1 MRSDLCRSRRSRTIA
16 SRSHGRAAARSDS
29 RGAGVAGTDAR
40 RRPSGALAGDGN
52 RLRTVRAR
60 GRIAS
65 RSGGRSGQRRTTQ
78 RTSLDCAAVKTM
90 MNEEQL
96 AVPAELEMKSSTG
109 PTIAADVTDES
120 RVPQIPEELSI
131 LPVQGFVVF
140 PGTIVPLNVR
150 RPASIQ
156 LLDETLP
163 RTKVIGVLTQRDE
176 AKEDPEPQDLYHV
189 GTAAMALKMIRQAD
203 DHLLIIAQGL
213 SRFTLRKIVATS
225 PFIRAEVDL
234 VKSISLPESKEWKAT
249 FRNLRDSAARL
260 FELTPEAPEQ
270 ARLMILNIATPEQLA
285 DFLAPNLNADVA
297 QKQALLEEADVEK
310 RVRAVQ
316 KHISAQLEIAQ
327 IKEKLQ
333 KDVASQFSDAQRR
346 AYLRSQIKAIQHELG
361 EAETGSEEQMEQLRD
376 RLKEANPPEDVMK
389 QAERELKRLDFI
401 PPASPEFSVIV
412 SYIEIVADLPWTKLS
427 QDNLDL
433 DQAQQILD
441 RDHYDLEKV
450 KKRLIEYLA
459 VRKLNPT
466 GHGPILC
473 FLGPPGVGKTSLGQ
487 SIADALG
494 RKFVRISLCGMRD
507 EAEIRGHRRTYIG
520 SIAGRIIQELRRAGT
535 RNPVFMLDE
544 IDKIGADFR
553 GDPASALLEVL
564 DPRQNNA
571 FVDRYLD
578 VPFDLSQVIF
588 IGTANYIEGVPE
600 PLRDRIEVISIP
612 GYTEREKLEIA
623 KRDLV
628 KRQLEENGL
637 KPEQIEWQEDALRHI
652 INDYTHE
659 AGVRELERQIASVC
673 RGIAS
678 QVARG
683 KTEHVTVTPE
693 LVGEMLGPAKYVR
706 ETKLKTS
713 KPGVVTGLAYTPA
726 GGEVLHI
733 EATRYPGKGNI
744 TLTGHIGEVMKESVQ
759 AAFSL
764 VRSRNSEIG
773 AKAED
778 FRNIDVHVHVP
789 AGAVPKDGPSAGV
802 AMFTALA
809 SLFSNTPVRP
819 DVAMT
824 GEITLRGLV
833 LPIGGLKEK
842 SLAAMRAGISTV
854 IIPKLNEKDLV
865 DVPEE
870 AKQKLKFIPVENV
883 DEVLEAALDK
893 NSAAPASESKA
904 A

>member
-1 MRSDLCRSRRSRTIA
+1 MTDKQISALQPGPDLK
-16 SRSHGRAAARSDS
+16 
-29 RGAGVAGTDAR
+29 
-40 RRPSGALAGDGN
+40 P
-52 RLRTVRAR
+52 
-60 GRIAS
+60 
-65 RSGGRSGQRRTTQ
+65 
-78 RTSLDCAAVKTM
+78 
-90 MNEEQL
+90 
-96 AVPAELEMKSSTG
+96 G
-109 PTIAADVTDES
+109 PQSTIAAPTDQS
-120 RVPQIPEELSI
+120 QTPRIPEELSV
-131 LPVQGFVVF
+131 LPVRGFVVF
-140 PGTIVPLNVR
+140 PGTVIPLNIQR
-150 RPASIQ
+150 AASLK
-156 LLDETLP
+156 LLDDTLP
-163 RTKVIGVLTQRDE
+163 RTKVIGLLAQRDE
-176 AKEDPEPQDLYHV
+176 TKEDPAPQDLYSI
-189 GTAAMALKMIRQAD
+189 GTAALVLKLIRQAD
-203 DHLLIIAQGL
+203 DRVLVIAQGL
-213 SRFTLRKIVATS
+213 RRFSLRKIVAAA
-225 PFIRAEVDL
+225 PFLRAEVDL
-234 VKSISLPESKEWKAT
+234 PESIKPPETKGWEAT

-260 FELTPEAPEQ
+260 FELTPDAPEQ
-270 ARLMILNIATPEQLA
+270 ARLMIFNIDNAEQLA
-285 DFLAPNLNADVA
+285 DFLAPNLNVDVA
-297 QKQALLEEADVEK
+297 QKQALLEELDVER
-310 RVRAVQ
+310 RVRSVQ
-316 KHISAQLEIAQ
+316 KHISAQLEIAEIQ
-327 IKEKLQ
+327 QRLQ

-346 AYLRSQIKAIQHELG
+346 AYLRSQLKAIQHELG
-361 EAETGSEEQMEQLRD
+361 EAEGGSEEQAQQLRK
-376 RLKEANPPEDVMK
+376 RLEEAKPPEAVMK

-401 PPASPEFSVIV
+401 PSASPEFSVIV
-412 SYIEIVADLPWTKLS
+412 SYIEIISDLPWNKLS
-427 QDNLDL
+427 TDNLDL

-459 VRKLNPT
+459 VRKLNPQ
-466 GHGPILC
+466 GHGAILC

-494 RKFVRISLCGMRD
+494 RKFVRISLGGMRD

-520 SIAGRIIQELRRAGT
+520 SMPGRIIQELRRVGT

-578 VPFDLSQVIF
+578 VPFDLSDVIF
-588 IGTANYIEGVPE
+588 IGTANYIDGVPE

-623 KRDLV
+623 KRYLV

-637 KPEQIEWQEDALRHI
+637 KPEQIEWQEDALRRV

-673 RGIAS
+673 RGIAA

-683 KTEHVTVTPE
+683 RTEQVTVTPE
-693 LVGEMLGPAKYVR
+693 LVREMLGPAKYVR

-713 KPGVVTGLAYTPA
+713 KPGVVTGLAYTPQ

-733 EATRYPGKGNI
+733 EATRYPGKGNV

-759 AAFSL
+759 AALSL
-764 VRSRNSEIG
+764 LRSRDGQLGVNS
-773 AKAED
+773 ED
-778 FRNIDVHVHVP
+778 FRKTDIHVHVP
-789 AGAVPKDGPSAGV
+789 AGAVPKDGPSAGI

-809 SLFSNTPVRP
+809 SLFSNRPVRP

-842 SLAAMRAGISTV
+842 SLAAMRAGITTV

-870 AKQKLKFIPVENV
+870 AKQKLKFVPVENV
-883 DEVLEAALDK
+883 DEVLAVALEK
-893 NSAAPASESKA
+893 NGAPPASQTKSA
-904 A
+904 

>member
-1 MRSDLCRSRRSRTIA
+1 
-16 SRSHGRAAARSDS
+16 
-29 RGAGVAGTDAR
+29 
-40 RRPSGALAGDGN
+40 
-52 RLRTVRAR
+52 
-60 GRIAS
+60 
-65 RSGGRSGQRRTTQ
+65 
-78 RTSLDCAAVKTM
+78 
-90 MNEEQL
+90 
-96 AVPAELEMKSSTG
+96 
-109 PTIAADVTDES
+109 
-120 RVPQIPEELSI
+120 
-131 LPVQGFVVF
+131 
-140 PGTIVPLNVR
+140 
-150 RPASIQ
+150 
-156 LLDETLP
+156 
-163 RTKVIGVLTQRDE
+163 
-176 AKEDPEPQDLYHV
+176 
-189 GTAAMALKMIRQAD
+189 
-203 DHLLIIAQGL
+203 
-213 SRFTLRKIVATS
+213 
-225 PFIRAEVDL
+225 
-234 VKSISLPESKEWKAT
+234 
-249 FRNLRDSAARL
+249 
-260 FELTPEAPEQ
+260 
-270 ARLMILNIATPEQLA
+270 MILNIENPEQLA
-285 DFLAPNLNADVA
+285 DFLAPNLNIDVA
-297 QKQALLEEADVEK
+297 QKQAILEELDVEK

-316 KHISAQLEIAQ
+316 QHISAQLEIAQ
-327 IKEKLQ
+327 IQQRLQ

-361 EAETGSEEQMEQLRD
+361 EAEGGSEEQAQQLRK
-376 RLKEANPPEDVMK
+376 RLEEAKPPEEVMK

-412 SYIEIVADLPWTKLS
+412 SYIEIIADLPWNKLS
-427 QDNLDL
+427 EDNLDL

-459 VRKLNPT
+459 VRKLNPQ

-494 RKFVRISLCGMRD
+494 RKFVRISLGGMRD

-520 SIAGRIIQELRRAGT
+520 SMPGRIIQELRRGGT

-588 IGTANYIEGVPE
+588 IGTANYIDGVPE
-600 PLRDRIEVISIP
+600 PLRDRIEVISLP

-623 KRDLV
+623 KRYLV
-628 KRQLEENGL
+628 RRQLEENGL
-637 KPEQIEWQEDALRHI
+637 KPEQCEFQEDALRRI

-659 AGVRELERQIASVC
+659 AGVRELERQIGAIC
-673 RGIAS
+673 RRYCGAGR
-678 QVARG
+678 ARKDRARNG
-683 KTEHVTVTPE
+683 HARICGGNARP
-693 LVGEMLGPAKYVR
+693 GEYVR

-733 EATRYPGKGNI
+733 EATRYPGKGNV
-744 TLTGHIGEVMKESVQ
+744 TLTGQIGNVMKESVQ
-759 AAFSL
+759 AALSL
-764 VRSRNSEIG
+764 LRSRDG
-773 AKAED
+773 QLGVKPED
-778 FRNIDVHVHVP
+778 FRKMDIHVHVP
-789 AGAVPKDGPSAGV
+789 AGAVPKDGPSAGI

-809 SLFSNTPVRP
+809 SLFSNRPVRP

-870 AKQKLKFIPVENV
+870 AKQKLKFVPVENV
-883 DEVLEAALDK
+883 DEVLAVALEKNEARPTSQK
-893 NSAAPASESKA
+893 KPS
-904 A
+904 

>member
-1 MRSDLCRSRRSRTIA
+1 LDLFAIEIMSEERISALQTGS
-16 SRSHGRAAARSDS
+16 GPKPE
-29 RGAGVAGTDAR
+29 GAGAVAG
-40 RRPSGALAGDGN
+40 AGMD
-52 RLRTVRAR
+52 
-60 GRIAS
+60 
-65 RSGGRSGQRRTTQ
+65 
-78 RTSLDCAAVKTM
+78 
-90 MNEEQL
+90 
-96 AVPAELEMKSSTG
+96 
-109 PTIAADVTDES
+109 DES
-120 RVPQIPEELSI
+120 LPPIPETLSI
-131 LPVQGFVVF
+131 LPVRSFVVF
-140 PGTIVPLNVR
+140 PGTIVPLNVQ
-150 RPASIQ
+150 RPASIK

-163 RTKVIGVLTQRDE
+163 LTKVIGLLTQRDE
-176 AKEDPEPQDLYHV
+176 KKEDPEPQDLYYV
-189 GTAAMALKMIRQAD
+189 GTAALVLKLLRQAE
-203 DHLLIIAQGL
+203 DHVVVLAQGL
-213 SRFTLRKIVATS
+213 RRFSIRKIAAAQ
-225 PFIRAEVDL
+225 PFLRAEIDL
-234 VKSISLPESKEWKAT
+234 PKSVPPPASKEWEAT
-249 FRNLRDSAARL
+249 FRNLRDSAAKL
-260 FELTPEAPEQ
+260 LELTAEAPEQ
-270 ARLMILNIATPEQLA
+270 ARAMVLSIDNPERLA
-285 DFLAPNLNADVA
+285 DFLAPNLNVSIGE
-297 QKQALLEEADVEK
+297 KQAILEELDVEK

-316 KHISAQLEIAQ
+316 TSISAQLEIAQ
-327 IKEKLQ
+327 IQQKLQ
-333 KDVASQFSDAQRR
+333 KDVQSQFSDAQRR

-361 EAETGSEEQMEQLRD
+361 ETDTGSEEQMQQLRT
-376 RLKEANPPEDVMK
+376 RLEEAKPPAEVLA
-389 QAERELKRLDFI
+389 QAGRELKRLDFI
-401 PPASPEFSVIV
+401 PAASPEYSVIV
-412 SYIEIVADLPWTKLS
+412 SYVETIADLPWSKFS
-427 QDNLDL
+427 EDNLDL

-459 VRKLNPT
+459 VRKLNPK

-494 RKFVRISLCGMRD
+494 RKFARISLGGIRD

-520 SIAGRIIQELRRAGT
+520 SMPGRIIQELRRAGT

-564 DPRQNNA
+564 DPWQNHA

-588 IGTANYIEGVPE
+588 IATANYIDGVPE
-600 PLRDRIEVISIP
+600 PMRDRMEVISLP

-623 KRDLV
+623 KKYLV
-628 KRQLEENGL
+628 RRQLEENGL
-637 KPEQIEWQEDALRHI
+637 KPEQCEWQEDAFRRL

-659 AGVRELERQIASVC
+659 AGVRELERQIAAIC
-673 RGIAS
+673 RGVAAQI
-678 QVARG
+678 ARG
-683 KTEHVTVTPE
+683 KRERVIITPE
-693 LVGEMLGPAKYVR
+693 LAAEMLGPARYVR

-733 EATRYPGKGNI
+733 EATRYPGKGNVM
-744 TLTGHIGEVMKESVQ
+744 LTGHIGEVMKESVQ
-759 AAFSL
+759 AALSL
-764 VRSRNSEIG
+764 VRSRDGEIG
-773 AKAED
+773 IKGED
-778 FRNIDVHVHVP
+778 FRDIDIHVHVP

-824 GEITLRGLV
+824 GEITLRGLI

-870 AKQKLKFIPVENV
+870 AKQKLKFVPVENV
-883 DEVLEAALDK
+883 DEVLNVALEKKTAAT
-893 NSAAPASESKA
+893 SAESKTA
-904 A
+904 S

>member
-1 MRSDLCRSRRSRTIA
+1 
-16 SRSHGRAAARSDS
+16 
-29 RGAGVAGTDAR
+29 
-40 RRPSGALAGDGN
+40 
-52 RLRTVRAR
+52 
-60 GRIAS
+60 
-65 RSGGRSGQRRTTQ
+65 
-78 RTSLDCAAVKTM
+78 
-90 MNEEQL
+90 MNEKQIVNFRTKAE
-96 AVPAELEMKSSTG
+96 AKPATDS
-109 PTIAADVTDES
+109 TIAADITSEA
-120 RVPQIPEELSI
+120 RTPPIPEELSI
-131 LPVQGFVVF
+131 LPLRGFVVF
-140 PGTIVPLNVR
+140 PGTIIPLNVQ
-150 RPASIQ
+150 RPVSIK

-163 RTKVIGVLTQRDE
+163 RTKVIGLIAQRDE
-176 AKEDPEPQDLYHV
+176 HKENPGPDDLYSV
-189 GTAAMALKMIRQAD
+189 GTAVLILKLIRQAD
-203 DHLLIIAQGL
+203 DQVLVIVQGL
-213 SRFTLRKIVATS
+213 RRFALRKIVATE
-225 PFIRAEVDL
+225 PYLRAEVDL
-234 VKSISLPESKEWKAT
+234 VKSISPPASKEWEAA
-249 FRNLRDSAARL
+249 FRNLRDSAAKL
-260 FELTPEAPEQ
+260 FELTPDAPEQ
-270 ARLMILNIATPEQLA
+270 ARLMILNIDNPEQLA
-285 DFLAPNLNADVA
+285 DFLAPNLNVDLAE
-297 QKQALLEEADVEK
+297 KQAMLEELDVEK
-310 RVRAVQ
+310 RVAAVQ
-316 KHISAQLEIAQ
+316 KQISAQLEIAQ
-327 IKEKLQ
+327 IQEKLQ

-361 EAETGSEEQMEQLRD
+361 EGETGSDEQVAQLRK
-376 RLKEANPPEDVMK
+376 RLEEAKPPPEVMK

-412 SYIEIVADLPWTKLS
+412 SYIEIIADLPWNNLS

-450 KKRLIEYLA
+450 KKRLVEYLA

-494 RKFVRISLCGMRD
+494 RKFVRISLGGMRD

-520 SIAGRIIQELRRAGT
+520 SMPGRIIQELRRAGT

-588 IGTANYIEGVPE
+588 IATANYIDGVPE
-600 PLRDRIEVISIP
+600 PMRDRMEVISLP
-612 GYTEREKLEIA
+612 GYTEREKVEIA
-623 KRDLV
+623 KRYLV
-628 KRQLEENGL
+628 RRQLEENGL
-637 KPEQIEWQEDALRHI
+637 RPDQCEFEEPAIRQM

-659 AGVRELERQIASVC
+659 AGVRELERQIGAIC
-673 RGIAS
+673 RA
-678 QVARG
+678 VAAKCARG
-683 KTEHVTVTPE
+683 DCDRTVVTPE
-693 LVGEMLGPAKYVR
+693 FVVQTLGPARYVR
-706 ETKLKTS
+706 ESKLKTS
-713 KPGVVTGLAYTPA
+713 QPGVVTGLAYTPY

-744 TLTGHIGEVMKESVQ
+744 ILTGQIGNVMKESVQ
-759 AAFSL
+759 AALSL
-764 VRSRNSEIG
+764 VRSRDGQLG
-773 AKAED
+773 AKSED
-778 FRNIDVHVHVP
+778 FKDTDIHVHVP
-789 AGAVPKDGPSAGV
+789 AGAVPKDGPSAGI

-809 SLFSNTPVRP
+809 SLFSNTPVRS

-842 SLAAMRAGISTV
+842 SLAAMRAGVSTV
-854 IIPKLNEKDLV
+854 IIPQLNEKDLV

-870 AKQKLKFIPVENV
+870 AKQKLKFVPVDNV
-883 DEVLEAALDK
+883 DEVLNAALEKKDGGV
-893 NSAAPASESKA
+893 SSPPAGSNL
-904 A
+904 

>member
-1 MRSDLCRSRRSRTIA
+1 MSDQEIS
-16 SRSHGRAAARSDS
+16 
-29 RGAGVAGTDAR
+29 
-40 RRPSGALAGDGN
+40 ALQPG
-52 RLRTVRAR
+52 
-60 GRIAS
+60 
-65 RSGGRSGQRRTTQ
+65 
-78 RTSLDCAAVKTM
+78 
-90 MNEEQL
+90 
-96 AVPAELEMKSSTG
+96 AELKPG
-109 PTIAADVTDES
+109 PQSTIAATTDQS
-120 RVPQIPEELSI
+120 QTPRIPEELSI
-131 LPVQGFVVF
+131 LPMRGFVVF
-140 PGTIVPLNVR
+140 PGTVVPLNVQR
-150 RPASIQ
+150 AASLK

-163 RTKVIGVLTQRDE
+163 RTKVIGLLTQRDE
-176 AKEDPEPQDLYHV
+176 IKEDPEPQDLHSV
-189 GTAAMALKMIRQAD
+189 GTAVLVLKLLRQSD
-203 DHLLIIAQGL
+203 DHVVVIAQGL
-213 SRFTLRKIVATS
+213 RRFSLRKVVATS
-225 PFIRAEVDL
+225 PFLRAEVDL
-234 VKSISLPESKEWKAT
+234 PNSISPPKTKEWEAT
-249 FRNLRDSAARL
+249 FRNLRDSAAKL
-260 FELTPEAPEQ
+260 FELTPDAPEQ
-270 ARLMILNIATPEQLA
+270 VRLMILNIDNAEQLA
-285 DFLAPNLNADVA
+285 DFLASNLNIDVA
-297 QKQALLEEADVEK
+297 EKQAILEELDVEK

-316 KHISAQLEIAQ
+316 QHVSAQLEIAEIQ
-327 IKEKLQ
+327 QRLQ
-333 KDVASQFSDAQRR
+333 RDVASQFSDAQRR
-346 AYLRSQIKAIQHELG
+346 AYLRSQIKAIQRELG
-361 EAETGSEEQMEQLRD
+361 EAEAGSEEQAEQLRK
-376 RLKEANPPEDVMK
+376 RLEEAKPPPEVMK

-412 SYIEIVADLPWTKLS
+412 SYIEIIADLPWNKLS
-427 QDNLDL
+427 TDNLDL

-450 KKRLIEYLA
+450 KRRLIEYLA
-459 VRKLNPT
+459 VRKLNPQ
-466 GHGPILC
+466 GHGAILC

-494 RKFVRISLCGMRD
+494 RKFVRISLGGMRD

-520 SIAGRIIQELRRAGT
+520 SMPGRIIQELRRAGT

-612 GYTEREKLEIA
+612 GYTEREKVEIA
-623 KRDLV
+623 RRYLV
-628 KRQLEENGL
+628 KRQLDENGL
-637 KPEQIEWQEDALRHI
+637 KPEQCEFEEDALRKI

-659 AGVRELERQIASVC
+659 AGVRELERQIAAVC
-673 RGIAS
+673 RGIAA

-683 KTEHVTVTPE
+683 KIEHATVTPE
-693 LVGEMLGPAKYVR
+693 LVAEMLGPTKYVR
-706 ETKLKTS
+706 ETRLKTS

-726 GGEVLHI
+726 GGEILHI

-759 AAFSL
+759 AALSL
-764 VRSRNSEIG
+764 LRSRDGQLGVNS
-773 AKAED
+773 ED
-778 FRNIDVHVHVP
+778 FRKMDIHVHVP
-789 AGAVPKDGPSAGV
+789 AGAVPKDGPSAGI

-809 SLFSNTPVRP
+809 SLFSNRPVRP

-870 AKQKLKFIPVENV
+870 AKQKLKFVPVENV
-883 DEVLEAALDK
+883 DEVLEAALEK
-893 NSAAPASESKA
+893 NGGTKQQTGGSASPKTMGTNRGKA

>member
-1 MRSDLCRSRRSRTIA
+1 MTDEEPIA
-16 SRSHGRAAARSDS
+16 
-29 RGAGVAGTDAR
+29 
-40 RRPSGALAGDGN
+40 
-52 RLRTVRAR
+52 
-60 GRIAS
+60 
-65 RSGGRSGQRRTTQ
+65 
-78 RTSLDCAAVKTM
+78 M
-90 MNEEQL
+90 
-96 AVPAELEMKSSTG
+96 PAEVEMKSSDASS
-109 PTIAADVTDES
+109 PAIAADISNQSKTP
-120 RVPQIPEELSI
+120 RIPEELSI
-131 LPVQGFVVF
+131 LPVRGFVVF

-150 RPASIQ
+150 RPTSIA
-156 LLDETLP
+156 LLDDTLP
-163 RTKVIGVLTQRDE
+163 RTKVIGLIAQRDE

-189 GTAAMALKMIRQAD
+189 GTAALVLKLIRQTD

-213 SRFTLRKIVATS
+213 RRFSVRKIVATS
-225 PFIRAEVDL
+225 PFLRVEVDL
-234 VKSISLPESKEWKAT
+234 LESKSPPSSKEWEAT
-249 FRNLRDSAARL
+249 FRNLRDSAGRL
-260 FELTPEAPEQ
+260 FELTPETPEQ
-270 ARLMILNIATPEQLA
+270 ARLMVLNINNAEQLG
-285 DFLAPNLNADVA
+285 DFLAPNLNVDVA
-297 QKQALLEEADVEK
+297 QKQVILEELNLEK
-310 RVRAVQ
+310 RVQIVQ
-316 KHISAQLEIAQ
+316 RHISAQLEIAQ
-327 IKEKLQ
+327 IQEKLQ

-361 EAETGSEEQMEQLRD
+361 EGETGSEEQMEQLRT
-376 RLKEANPPEDVMK
+376 RLQEANPPPEVMK

-401 PPASPEFSVIV
+401 PPASPEYSVIV
-412 SYIEIVADLPWTKLS
+412 SYIEIISDLPWNKFS
-427 QDNLDL
+427 EDNLDL

-450 KKRLIEYLA
+450 KRRLIEFLA
-459 VRKLNPT
+459 VRKLNPH
-466 GHGPILC
+466 GQGPILC

-494 RKFVRISLCGMRD
+494 RKFVRISLGGMRD

-520 SIAGRIIQELRRAGT
+520 SMPGRIIQELRRVGT

-564 DPRQNNA
+564 DPRQNNT

-578 VPFDLSQVIF
+578 VPFDLSQIIF
-588 IGTANYIEGVPE
+588 IGTANYIDGVPE
-600 PLRDRIEVISIP
+600 PLRDRIEVISLP

-623 KRDLV
+623 KRYLV
-628 KRQLEENGL
+628 RRQMEENGL
-637 KPEQIEWQEDALRHI
+637 KPEQVEWQDDAIRQI

-659 AGVRELERQIASVC
+659 AGVRELERQIGAIC

-678 QVARG
+678 RVARG
-683 KTEHVTVTPE
+683 KTEHVTVT
-693 LVGEMLGPAKYVR
+693 LKLIAEMLGPAKYVR

-733 EATRYPGKGNI
+733 EATRYPGKGNV

-759 AAFSL
+759 AALSL
-764 VRSRNSEIG
+764 VRSRNGEIG
-773 AKAED
+773 VKAED
-778 FRNIDVHVHVP
+778 FRKMDIHVHVP
-789 AGAVPKDGPSAGV
+789 AGAVPKDGPSAGI

-809 SLFSNTPVRP
+809 SLFTNKPVRP

-854 IIPKLNEKDLV
+854 IIPKLNEKDLI

-870 AKQKLKFIPVENV
+870 AKQKLKFVPVENV
-883 DEVLEAALDK
+883 DEVLAVALEKDG
-893 NSAAPASESKA
+893 APQTAPTTSGDRNRKD
-904 A
+904 